1 MPLCLILKFIEILL
15 VMTYDPQTYES
26 YEMGWQLHSK
36 AGNQQ
41 YQANSYPE
49 SLQAYRKAMALAELM
64 LMTAKNERRHPEAI
78 HAYVIACH
86 NLADNLLKTE
96 DAQAAEVTMQQAFDQ
111 VIDVMFTHQYSQ
123 CLRMEASKALKMVSL
138 KAYEFYQ
145 HLGQPEQAQAVF
157 QKAAEQAQR
166 FYWKLQPQSLSA

>member
-1 MPLCLILKFIEILL
+1 
-15 VMTYDPQTYES
+15 MTYDHQNYMS

-36 AGNQQ
+36 AGNQKF
-41 YQANSYPE
+41 QAHSYVD
-49 SLQAYRKAMALAELM
+49 SLQAYRRAMALAELM
-64 LMTAKNERRHPEAI
+64 LKTAKNERRHPEAI

-86 NLADNLLKTE
+86 NLADNLLKIE
-96 DAQAAEVTMQQAFDQ
+96 DTQAAEVTMQQAFDQ
-111 VIDVMFTHQYSQ
+111 VIDVMFSHQYSQ

-145 HLGQPEQAQAVF
+145 HLGQPKQAQAVF

-166 FYWKLQPQSLSA
+166 FFSTLQPQSLSA